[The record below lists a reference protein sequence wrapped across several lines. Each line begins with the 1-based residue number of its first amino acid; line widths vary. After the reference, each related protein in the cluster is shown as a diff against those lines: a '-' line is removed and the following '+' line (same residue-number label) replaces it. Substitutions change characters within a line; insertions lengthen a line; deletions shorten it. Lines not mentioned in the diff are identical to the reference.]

1 MIFVLLKK
9 LKMKKNKL
17 KENIEFLDDIFKTFE
32 DTTNKLKNM
41 IEKIN
46 EKKEELKIKIQK
58 IFTKIRNAINERED
72 LLLLEV
78 DKQFDNLFCNE
89 EIIKESEILQIKLKC
104 H

>member
-1 MIFVLLKK
+1 
-9 LKMKKNKL
+9 MKKNKL

-46 EKKEELKIKIQK
+46 EKKEELKIKIKK